1 MDRYALPPLARVINT
16 ILLALQAI
24 SSLLWATMAL
34 AYPLL
39 ALPALLSAAIAA
51 GLWFKHP
58 AVYAAVMIAAFI
70 SITVSLKTGDI
81 VFACSSALSA
91 LMALYIRLNLYEL
104 KAPTEHETA
113 TD

>member
-1 MDRYALPPLARVINT
+1 MDRFALPPAARFLNT
-16 ILLALQAI
+16 ILLVLQVG
-24 SSLLWATMAL
+24 SSLLWATIAV

-39 ALPALLSAAIAA
+39 ALPALLSAAIAV

-70 SITVSLKTGDI
+70 SITVSLKTADI
-81 VFACSSALSA
+81 VLACSSALSA

-104 KAPTEHETA
+104 KAPPEPDA
-113 TD
+113 TTD